1 MKKYVLAAALILVA
15 SSSFAVIK
23 ASKHDMSNTGLSSS
37 YGNSSADQICIY
49 CHAPHNAK
57 NSQLLW
63 NRNNTTAA
71 FTVYDK
77 SVSGTLNYTTVA
89 SLHDTSKTC
98 LGCHDGTI
106 AVDEY
111 GSVAGTATKKIT
123 GTKLLG
129 TDLRLT
135 HPIGISYSEAAA
147 TDTGLTPYNV
157 SGQVGVTATKLQ
169 LFGAG
174 KDQIECA
181 TCHDVHNKANQT
193 SLLNMTNS
201 ASALCL
207 NCHIK

>member
-1 MKKYVLAAALILVA
+1 MKKYVIAAALILVA

-23 ASKHDMSNTGLSSS
+23 GSKHDMSGTGLSSS
-37 YGNSSADQICIY
+37 YGNTSVNQICIY

-63 NRNNTTAA
+63 NRNNTTST
-71 FTVYDK
+71 FTSYDK
-77 SVSGTLNYTTVA
+77 TVSGSLNYTTA
-89 SLHDTSKTC
+89 AALHDTSKTC

-106 AVDEY
+106 AIDEY
-111 GSVAGTATKKIT
+111 GSVTGTSTRKIT
-123 GTKLLG
+123 GTKKLG
-129 TDLRLT
+129 TDLRLS

-147 TDTGLTPYNV
+147 TDTGLTAYDA
-157 SGQVGVTATKLQ
+157 SGQIGATTTKLQ
-169 LFGAG
+169 LFGTN

-207 NCHIK
+207 NCHLK